1 MRSEG
6 NWTGIL
12 FGLGLAV
19 FAAYTQFKLPPVL
32 PEMLG
37 LFGYDRI
44 VAGGYVAVYAVAGL
58 LLSLKIGGM
67 MQRHG
72 TLPYLYG
79 AFACIGAGTGLAL
92 CLPEWQWIV
101 LLARAAEGVGFAV
114 LAVAGP
120 ALCTAHAGPR
130 GLALA
135 SGLIAMWMPLGA
147 LVANGLA
154 LSLAVPFGWSSLWWA
169 GLAGTLAMLFWTAAL
184 ARRGGIVAPGPGN
197 NPAEPA
203 PEPAA
208 WQRRAIVVAAV
219 LFMIWNTEVFAWMS
233 WLPAFMVEAH
243 GLSEADAMLAY
254 LLPMVTIGIFNL
266 VGARILRTGMPVAVL
281 FSLSLLVQIAGWM
294 LLPVLHGWPLVA
306 LLLVFGAAT
315 GISPTCLYAMP
326 GTIFG
331 TRHAGTRAFGILMTG
346 RNLGVLLGPLL
357 LGALVPHP
365 DDWRMAGMVFAG
377 VSALAAIGGLY
388 LHRILSRRGA
398 EAAA

>member
-44 VAGGYVAVYAVAGL
+44 VAGGFVAVYAVAGL
-58 LLSLKIGGM
+58 LLSLQVGGL

-72 TLPYLYG
+72 ALPYLYG
-79 AFACIGAGTGLAL
+79 AFGCIGAGTGLAL
-92 CLPEWQWIV
+92 LLPDWQWIM
-101 LLARAAEGVGFAV
+101 LLARAAEGAGFAV

-147 LVANGLA
+147 LLANGLA
-154 LSLAVPFGWSSLWWA
+154 LGFAVPLGWSSLWWA
-169 GLAGTLAMLFWTAAL
+169 GLAGTLVMVAWTAAL
-184 ARRGGIVAPGPGN
+184 ARRGGIVAPGSRH
-197 NPAEPA
+197 AAAATA
-203 PEPAA
+203 PEPMA
-208 WQRRAIVVAAV
+208 WQRHAIVVAAF
-219 LFMIWNTEVFAWMS
+219 LFMVWNTEVFAWMS

-243 GLSEADAMLAY
+243 GLSEANAMLAY
-254 LLPMVTIGIFNL
+254 LLPMATIGIFNL
-266 VGARILRTGMPVAVL
+266 VGARILRTGMPVSLL
-281 FSLSLLVQIAGWM
+281 FSLSLLVQIAGWL
-294 LLPVLHGWPLVA
+294 LLPVLHGWSLVV

-331 TRHAGTRAFGILMTG
+331 TQHAGTRAFGILMTG
-346 RNLGVLLGPLL
+346 RNLGVLAGPLL

-365 DDWRMAGMVFAG
+365 DDWQVAGMVFAA
-377 VSALAAIGGLY
+377 VSALAALGGLY
-388 LHRILSRRGA
+388 LHRLLSQNNI
-398 EAAA
+398 AADA

>member
-6 NWTGIL
+6 NWIGIL

-32 PEMLG
+32 PEMLDR
-37 LFGYDRI
+37 FGYDRI
-44 VAGGYVAVYAVAGL
+44 VAGGFVAVYAVAGL
-58 LLSLKIGGM
+58 LLSLQVGGL

-72 TLPYLYG
+72 ALPYLYG
-79 AFACIGAGTGLAL
+79 AFACIGSGTALAL
-92 CLPEWQWIV
+92 LLPEWQWIV

-154 LSLAVPFGWSSLWWA
+154 LGFAVPFGWSSLWWA
-169 GLAGTLAMLFWTAAL
+169 GLAATVGMLAWTAAM
-184 ARRGGIVAPGPGN
+184 ARRGGIVAPAAHKATG
-197 NPAEPA
+197 EPA
-203 PEPAA
+203 PAPAP
-208 WQRRAIVVAAV
+208 WQRQAIVVAAV
-219 LFMIWNTEVFAWMS
+219 LFMLWNTEVFAWMS

-243 GLSEADAMLAY
+243 GLGEAEAMLAY
-254 LLPMVTIGIFNL
+254 LLPMVMIGIFNL
-266 VGARILRTGMPVAVL
+266 VGARILRGGTPVALL
-281 FSLSLLVQIAGWM
+281 FSLSLLAQIAGWL
-294 LLPVLHGWPLVA
+294 LLPVLHGWWLAA

-315 GISPTCLYAMP
+315 GITPTCLYALP

-346 RNLGVLLGPLL
+346 RNLGVLAGPLL

-365 DDWRMAGMVFAG
+365 DDWQVAGMVFAG
-377 VSALAAIGGLY
+377 VSAIAALGGLY
-388 LHRILSRRGA
+388 LHRILSRNA
-398 EAAA
+398 LEAQA